1 MKRIALMFFIII
13 VLMGCSNHEEIP
25 NENKRLKEESE
36 SSLKKMNEENRE
48 QALKESLN
56 LTFKLLSAMGDKDY
70 DFIESNSS
78 TSVKVSREQ
87 NMIIVNNGENFYE
100 VALQSKMELGDL
112 EFRGYELKDAKH
124 LKLMMAVMFNQ
135 DIKGSE
141 GHAALYFD
149 YIRSD
154 DDRWLL
160 DGFLTN

>member
-1 MKRIALMFFIII
+1 MKRRYKMKRIALMFFLIF

-48 QALKESLN
+48 QALRESLN

-100 VALQSKMELGDL
+100 WLFKAKWNWEIWNSGD
-112 EFRGYELKDAKH
+112 
-124 LKLMMAVMFNQ
+124 MN
-135 DIKGSE
+135 
-141 GHAALYFD
+141 
-149 YIRSD
+149 
-154 DDRWLL
+154 
-160 DGFLTN
+160 

>member
-1 MKRIALMFFIII
+1 MKRIALMFFLIF

-48 QALKESLN
+48 QALRESLN

-100 VALQSKMELGDL
+100 WLFKAKWNWEIWNSGD
-112 EFRGYELKDAKH
+112 
-124 LKLMMAVMFNQ
+124 MN
-135 DIKGSE
+135 
-141 GHAALYFD
+141 
-149 YIRSD
+149 
-154 DDRWLL
+154 
-160 DGFLTN
+160 